1 MLDEKALKTML
12 GRPKINNIWKKSHS
26 QRVQGMYP
34 SFMQPSKMQNNE
46 AENQVWEKRKA
57 TPGRIVK

>member
-46 AENQVWEKRKA
+46 AENQV
-57 TPGRIVK
+57 